1 MAAYR
6 DRQKHLSHKRTIKI
20 RWKRVVLAVA
30 LLVAL
35 LTGVYT
41 LINYRAKRPVAYFCP
56 NSITRTPLQ
65 VIVSNQSTSDITT
78 LVNLKPFRG
87 ATIEPIYYLLKQS
100 GVDTT
105 LALEITNAYT
115 KCGNGTIPPEVLLG
129 VIKTESNFNPNDV
142 SYAGAKG
149 IMQLLPRTFNM
160 YVETYPELFSKG
172 DIFNVQENVCA
183 GILYLQ
189 DSYEAWTSYTTNET
203 EALDL
208 AIGSYLMGVQG
219 LKSLGDDPLQAVI
232 SEQHFVSEYL
242 ERVKT
247 NAKLYHDFSRG
258 SSHVVVGK
266 CH

>member
-6 DRQKHLSHKRTIKI
+6 DGQKHISRQRTIKI
-20 RWKRVVLAVA
+20 RWNRVVLVVV
-30 LLVAL
+30 LFVAL

-65 VIVSNQSTSDITT
+65 VIPSKQNTSDITR
-78 LVNLKPFRG
+78 LVNSKPFRG

-100 GVDTT
+100 GVDPKI
-105 LALEITNAYT
+105 ALKITNAYT
-115 KCGNGTIPPEVLLG
+115 KCGNGTIPPEVILG

-149 IMQLLPRTFNM
+149 IMQLLPGTFNM

-219 LKSLGDDPLQAVI
+219 LKNLSNDPLQAI
-232 SEQHFVSEYL
+232 KSEQHFVSEYV
-242 ERVKT
+242 ERVKE
-247 NAKLYHDFSRG
+247 NARLYVSNEETLE
-258 SSHVVVGK
+258 
-266 CH
+266 